1 MKKKFPWYTGVG
13 DDGSTGLLGQG
24 RVPKYHDQPEAF
36 GAVDEASC
44 FIGAARATGRDA
56 EVGEVLQRVQRDL
69 YTMMA
74 ELAALPSEQ
83 ERFRGINDAHV
94 TWLSSQTDRFGE
106 RVEMPREFVVPGDSS
121 AGAWLDVA
129 RTVVRRAER
138 RVARLVD
145 DGAVE
150 NRAILAYLNRLSSLL
165 FVLAR
170 HTDAL
175 AGKRS
180 VTLAKTPPKKKR

>member
-1 MKKKFPWYTGVG
+1 MKKKFPWYTGAG

-44 FIGAARATGRDA
+44 FIGAARAAVDDA
-56 EVGEVLQRVQRDL
+56 EVGEALLRIQRDL
-69 YTMMA
+69 YAMMA
-74 ELAALPSEQ
+74 ELAAGASEQ
-83 ERFRGINDAHV
+83 ERFRGITDAHV
-94 TWLSSQTDRFGE
+94 TWLSAQTDRFGE
-106 RVEMPREFVVPGDSS
+106 RVQMPREFVVPGDSS

-129 RTVVRRAER
+129 RTVTRRAER

-145 DGAVE
+145 DGTVQ
-150 NRAILAYLNRLSSLL
+150 NRAILGYLNRLSSLL

-175 AGKRS
+175 AGKGS
-180 VTLAKTPPKKKR
+180 PTPAKTRPRKKR

>member
-1 MKKKFPWYTGVG
+1 MKKKFPWYTGAG

-36 GAVDEASC
+36 GAVDEASS
-44 FIGAARATGRDA
+44 FIGAARAAAVDKEVRDA
-56 EVGEVLQRVQRDL
+56 LLRIQRDL
-69 YTMMA
+69 YAMMA
-74 ELAALPSEQ
+74 ELAAERTEQ
-83 ERFRGINDAHV
+83 GRFRGITDAHV
-94 TWLSSQTDRFGE
+94 TWLSSQTDHFGE
-106 RVEMPREFVVPGDSS
+106 GVEMPREFVVPGDSS
-121 AGAWLDVA
+121 PGAWLDVA

-170 HTDAL
+170 HSDAL
-175 AGKRS
+175 SAKRP
-180 VTLAKTPPKKKR
+180 VTLAKTPRKKR